1 MRMRVALAAAIAA
14 AALALAP
21 AEAGAWATSCC
32 LPWQRPAQL
41 AITPDGRFAYA
52 SDYTV
57 ALALARNPDT
67 GELSV
72 IDSYTASGG
81 GTTELS
87 PDGRTLYIVS
97 TVYPTIAQFRRDETT
112 GA

>member
-21 AEAGAWATSCC
+21 AEAGAWTGSCC

-41 AITPDGRFAYA
+41 AITPDGRIAYA

-57 ALALARNPDT
+57 ALAFARDPSS
-67 GELSV
+67 GALSV
-72 IDSYTASGG
+72 LASYDANGG
-81 GTTELS
+81 GTAELS
-87 PDGRTLYIVS
+87 PDGQTLYVVS
-97 TVYPTIAQFRRDETT
+97 TVYST
-112 GA
+112 